1 MSDFDEPYDDE
12 IDEGDQLVAEDWPT
26 VHTPVPVW
34 VMLAGLSA
42 KAFLMYAFLAE
53 HINARIQNPNRR
65 IACPKQKAI
74 AVVLELADD
83 RQVATYRKE
92 LEALGAI
99 RAEKYR
105 YAGGMRQGYKYFVR
119 FNPPA
124 GYAGQ
129 LRLGDFYNAHPEF
142 KAAAKWEGR
151 TEAAKKAAAATV
163 PPQGTGSTPKPK
175 PAPARAA
182 RKKAAEV
189 ALAPDVL
196 QVLAAFRPELRESMR
211 ETAHTDAPKTLVTAV
226 TKALKERTAEQLVAR
241 VLRRWTAHG
250 YAEKFETGRLERPV
264 GAAVA
269 MVRPPTECPD
279 ASCEDGELLAD
290 GVDRLADGE
299 PCVLCIERGK
309 DYKASHKAARD
320 AKKEAAATAAS
331 RLLCPGCEQDRG
343 TGGALCPRC
352 VSGFENDIAGAAERA
367 AADITAL
374 SSDSAQGEQAREWAM
389 SQASEAREAARQS
402 GVDILGQLLA
412 AQLAARSAAREAHQ
426 MRLNALG
433 GDQHERPQ
441 EPTGEPETAP
451 AAPSVPVRDSA
462 EPAPCS
468 GARWNGS
475 PCTRTTT
482 AEDGLCGACRGA
494 QLAQHQDLA
503 AAR

>member
-1 MSDFDEPYDDE
+1 MNDFDDEPYDDGYGE
-12 IDEGDQLVAEDWPT
+12 EEGDQLVGEDWPT

-42 KAFLMYAFLAE
+42 KAYLMYAFLAE

-99 RAEKYR
+99 RTEKYR

-124 GYAGQ
+124 GYQGQ
-129 LRLGDFYNAHPEF
+129 LRLRDFYNAHPEF

-151 TEAAKKAAAATV
+151 TEAAKKTAAATV
-163 PPQGTGSTPKPK
+163 PAQAKPAPKPK
-175 PAPARAA
+175 PAPAREA

-189 ALAPDVL
+189 PLAPEVL
-196 QVLAAFRPELRESMR
+196 KVLEAYRPELREAMR

-226 TKALKERTAEQLVAR
+226 TKALKERTAEQLVCR
-241 VLRRWTAHG
+241 VLRRWTTHG

-269 MVRPPTECPD
+269 MLRHGECPD
-279 ASCEDGELLAD
+279 AGCEDGEL
-290 GVDRLADGE
+290 LADGE

-309 DYKASHKAARD
+309 NYKADHKAARE
-320 AKKEAAATAAS
+320 AKKAAAASAAA

-343 TGGALCPRC
+343 TEGALCPLC
-352 VSGFENDIAGAAERA
+352 VGGFESDIAGAAERA
-367 AADITAL
+367 AEDVARMENPPAEWADAKARVL
-374 SSDSAQGEQAREWAM
+374 AEAEQARERVR
-389 SQASEAREAARQS
+389 REGAD
-402 GVDILGQLLA
+402 VLGQLLA
-412 AQLAARSAAREAHQ
+412 AQFAARSAATDIH
-426 MRLNALG
+426 RLRLATLDAD
-433 GDQHERPQ
+433 GDRPQ
-441 EPTGEPETAP
+441 ESAAPEPE
-451 AAPSVPVRDSA
+451 AAPEMPSMPLMYGAD
-462 EPAPCS
+462 PAPCS
-468 GARWNGS
+468 GRRWDGS
-475 PCTRTTT
+475 PCGRTTE
-482 AEDGLCGACRGA
+482 AEDGLCGVCRGA
-494 QLAQHQDLA
+494 QMAQHEDLA

>member
-1 MSDFDEPYDDE
+1 MNDFDDEPYDDRYGE
-12 IDEGDQLVAEDWPT
+12 EEGDQLVAEDWPT

-53 HINARIQNPNRR
+53 HINAHIQNPNRR

-99 RAEKYR
+99 RTEKYR

-119 FNPPA
+119 YNPPA
-124 GYAGQ
+124 GYQGQ
-129 LRLGDFYNAHPEF
+129 LRLRDFYNAHPEF

-151 TEAAKKAAAATV
+151 TEAAKKSAAATV
-163 PPQGTGSTPKPK
+163 PAQGKPAPKAK

-189 ALAPDVL
+189 PLAPDVL
-196 QVLAAFRPELRESMR
+196 KVLEAFRPELREAMR

-226 TKALKERTAEQLVAR
+226 TKALKERTAEQLVSR
-241 VLRRWTAHG
+241 VLRRWSTHG

-269 MVRPPTECPD
+269 MLRHGDCPD
-279 ASCEDGELLAD
+279 PGCEDGEL
-290 GVDRLADGE
+290 LADGE

-309 DYKASHKAARD
+309 NYKADYKSARD
-320 AKKEAAATAAS
+320 AKKQAAAAAAA
-331 RLLCPGCEQDRG
+331 RLLCPGCDQDRG
-343 TGGALCPRC
+343 TEGALCPLC
-352 VSGFENDIAGAAERA
+352 VGGFENDIAGAAERA
-367 AADITAL
+367 AEDVARMENPPAEWADAKARVL
-374 SSDSAQGEQAREWAM
+374 AEAEQARERVR
-389 SQASEAREAARQS
+389 REGAD
-402 GVDILGQLLA
+402 VFGQLLA
-412 AQLAARSAAREAHQ
+412 AQFAARSAATDVH
-426 MRLNALG
+426 RLRLATLDADG
-433 GDQHERPQ
+433 ARSQ
-441 EPTGEPETAP
+441 EPTSEPETAP
-451 AAPSVPVRDSA
+451 EVPSMPVMYGA

-468 GARWNGS
+468 GLRWDGS
-475 PCTRTTT
+475 PCGRTTE
-482 AEDGLCGACRGA
+482 AEDGLCGVCRGA
-494 QLAQHQDLA
+494 QMAQHEDLA